1 MPAAL
6 GLRTGCLLVSL
17 LPENAIALA
26 KPKHT
31 LLPFLVVLFLI
42 SYGLMALLVVEQ
54 GRTIDSQ
61 RNLIRSLF
69 DDSSQLSQ
77 LKGKNFQK
85 QHAEAQAQAEA
96 NAKSQAHHPST
107 QAQPGDNATSKHGSS
122 KLKKQ
127 VPQNPPED
135 TSDTA
140 DQRRNLFSI

>member
-1 MPAAL
+1 M
-6 GLRTGCLLVSL
+6 GCQLINL
-17 LPENAIALA
+17 LPQNTVAIA

-42 SYGLMALLVVEQ
+42 SYGLMAMLVVEQ

-69 DDSSQLSQ
+69 DDSAQLSH
-77 LKGKNFQK
+77 LKGKNLQK
-85 QHAEAQAQAEA
+85 QRAEAQAQAEA

-107 QAQPGDNATSKHGSS
+107 QAQAGDNAASKHGSS

-127 VPQNPPED
+127 VPHNPPED
-135 TSDTA
+135 TSDPV
-140 DQRRNLFSI
+140 DQRRNVFFI

>member
-1 MPAAL
+1 
-6 GLRTGCLLVSL
+6 LVSL
-17 LPENAIALA
+17 LSENAIAVA

-42 SYGLMALLVVEQ
+42 SYGLMAMLVVEQ

-85 QHAEAQAQAEA
+85 QRAEAQAQAEA

-107 QAQPGDNATSKHGSS
+107 QAQPGDNAKHGSS

-127 VPQNPPED
+127 IPQRPPED